1 MKTIARNS
9 NNDIYLS
16 AGQLAIASDKKAQAQ
31 IIDAIIKT
39 QKGELLYD
47 TERGI
52 PYFESVFDSR
62 KKIGAWASAV
72 SKAISDC
79 SFVSGIKSFT
89 YDVDTNNILSYNI
102 EVTTSLG
109 TVVLNG

>member
-9 NNDIYLS
+9 KNDIYLS
-16 AGQLAIASDKKAQAQ
+16 AGQLAIVSGKEAQAQ
-31 IIDAIIKT
+31 IIDAIVKT
-39 QKGELLYD
+39 QKGELIYN

-62 KKIGAWASAV
+62 KKIGIWASAV

-79 SFVSGIKSFT
+79 DFVSSIKSFT
-89 YDVDTNNILSYNI
+89 YAVDTNNILSYNI
-102 EVTTSLG
+102 EVVTSLG
-109 TVVLNG
+109 TVVING